1 MNDILGNAL
10 IDFWNKKY
18 TEDIITTSNIT
29 EEDEMPLPYLFRSWE
44 DMPELEQIALNSCKG
59 SILDIGCGSGSHSME
74 LQNKGFEVTAI
85 DISEGACKVATSRGV
100 KNVINSSLE
109 NFQGE
114 KYDTLLLLMNGI
126 GLSET
131 IQNLPKFLK
140 KLKSLLNKGGSI
152 ILDSS
157 DIAYMFEDEDGS
169 MWIDLGR
176 EYYGEMTFEMHY
188 KKQSSNKFDW
198 LYIDFIKLKEIAETV
213 DLKCELI
220 KEGEHFDYLAK
231 LSYRSSLNYNKIKI

>member
-1 MNDILGNAL
+1 MNDILGKAL

-29 EEDEMPLPYLFRSWE
+29 DEDEMPLPYLFRRWK

-59 SILDIGCGSGSHSME
+59 KVLDIGCGSGSHSLE
-74 LQNKGFEVTAI
+74 LQNKNVDVTAI
-85 DISEGACKVATSRGV
+85 DISKGACRVASARGV
-100 KNVINSSLE
+100 KKVVNSPLSD
-109 NFQGE
+109 FDGE
-114 KYDTLLLLMNGI
+114 KFDTLLLLMNGI
-126 GLSET
+126 GLAET
-131 IQNLPKFLK
+131 IENLPNFLE
-140 KLKSLLNKGGSI
+140 KLKSLLNEGGQI

-188 KKQSSNKFDW
+188 KKQSSDKFDW
-198 LYIDFIKLKEIAETV
+198 LYIDFAKLAEIAETV
-213 DLKCELI
+213 GLKCELI
-220 KEGEHFDYLAK
+220 KEGEHFDYLAR
-231 LSYRSSLNYNKIKI
+231 LSKSSN